1 MNEDNKNTET
11 PVVSNPDVNENTE
24 EVQALPELS
33 DTTNDI
39 PTVDPTEVPTVDPT
53 AIPTVD
59 PTAVK
64 DDTIETPAPEASDAV
79 VSEKNMSANNT
90 VPRDPMHSDPPK
102 KEPTLNLEQP
112 SEEARISAREER
124 IKKAN
129 ENYKPPSKFKLFI
142 LFLFFA
148 LMIGYV
154 LFLPD
159 ISSLMSNFKSN
170 KNEVEEK
177 ITTGV
182 LECELSTNTENLDL
196 KYERNFSF
204 TDNKLT
210 SSDFT
215 LTTRGDASLDEATL
229 DDLANKCKILKEM
242 TSSNEGVSVQC
253 DYTEGKLIQKESF
266 VYSELDEDELSSAYA
281 EIGGTKPEFHDQD
294 DMDQI
299 EKTMNASGYNCLR
312 SKK

>member
-11 PVVSNPDVNENTE
+11 PVVSNPDVNDNTE

-39 PTVDPTEVPTVDPT
+39 PTVNPTEVPTVDPT

-64 DDTIETPAPEASDAV
+64 DDAVETPAPEASDAV
-79 VSEKNMSANNT
+79 VSEKNMSSDNT

-102 KEPTLNLEQP
+102 KEQTLNLEQP

-154 LFLPD
+154 VFLPN
-159 ISSLMSNFKSN
+159 ISSLMSSFKSN
-170 KNEVEEK
+170 KNELEEK

-229 DDLANKCKILKEM
+229 DDLANKCKTLKEM
-242 TSSNEGVSVQC
+242 TSSNEGVSIQC
-253 DYTEGKLIQKESF
+253 DYTVGKLIQKESF

-312 SKK
+312 NKK